1 MADTPTA
8 APHVRLIIKTD
19 REPKNSR
26 QHAHSRSPRGN
37 ARDHVSAVWAS
48 IQGERMSVR
57 SSDDSIQRGA
67 LLLRPPILVFG
78 AEPLAVRYTLTA
90 RRSTL

>member
-1 MADTPTA
+1 MLAISLT
-8 APHVRLIIKTD
+8 VR
-19 REPKNSR
+19 
-26 QHAHSRSPRGN
+26 
-37 ARDHVSAVWAS
+37 AVWAS

-78 AEPLAVRYTLTA
+78 AEPLAVRCTLTA

>member
-1 MADTPTA
+1 MLAISLT
-8 APHVRLIIKTD
+8 VR
-19 REPKNSR
+19 
-26 QHAHSRSPRGN
+26 
-37 ARDHVSAVWAS
+37 AVWAS

-57 SSDDSIQRGA
+57 SSDDSKQRGA
-67 LLLRPPILVFG
+67 LLLRPPTILVFG